1 MKNYTNRMVWIL
13 VGLFGLFW
21 DDRSQVLLVGMRG
34 LGGEREKLGG
44 LLFFDLTPNLY
55 ELNWGY
61 TFLVLISPLI
71 QSFHLCIGHT
81 RRSDWPMFNWWSSFN
96 GLLSHAPHWLDD
108 KYQLTKM
115 NQ

>member
-71 QSFHLCIGHT
+71 QSFHRVCASATHGAPIGPCSTSGLHLMAFCRT
-81 RRSDWPMFNWWSSFN
+81 RRT
-96 GLLSHAPHWLDD
+96 G
-108 KYQLTKM
+108 
-115 NQ
+115 